1 MFKKILKNNFFLFFF
16 FFPFLLY
23 SRENYLLLT
32 LDTVRAD
39 HLSLYGYEKDTTPFL
54 KSLKENSIVF
64 ENAYS
69 LVPLTFPSHTTML
82 SGKTPFETGIFLN
95 GQKLEE
101 EESWLPKYFKKKG
114 YQTAAFVSS
123 AILNSMFGL
132 SQGFDTYS
140 DVPPEKGEVI
150 KERSCKKTNEEV
162 FKFLKENKKPFFL
175 WVHYFEPHSPYDPP
189 EPYRSQFENPYDGE
203 LRVMDECV
211 KELFQKLPENT
222 TIVIA
227 GDHGE
232 MLGEHGE
239 DEHGVLLYE
248 PAIRVPLIILNKKLK
263 PGVRKEYF
271 SLKEIF
277 PTFLGFLE
285 KKEMGLLKEK
295 NEETIIS
302 STLYGR
308 EVMGF
313 YPAWASIK
321 DGFKLINYGNN
332 DYLLFNLKEDPK
344 EKNNIFSRDNP
355 LVRELKK
362 IQDKNPFPDNL
373 KIALKDEDKKVLT
386 SLGYSLPK
394 KTEKLI
400 HPEKGLLLDRDLK
413 KAEKL
418 MEEENYR
425 EAEFLLLSILK
436 REPNHSEAKK
446 TLGKLYLK
454 TGEKEKAMGAFSNF
468 AMGEEKKPR
477 EIARKSF
484 LEGDYETAIKIMEG
498 EIQSNPLLPSNY
510 GELASYYYATKK
522 YDKLEKLYENSK
534 KYKVS
539 SPGLWSF
546 LGLLYIRNNKYSEA
560 EKLFEDAL
568 KLNPKLPEALKGK
581 AMVLYQKKEYQEALK
596 YIENYIAISSKDWE
610 GHYIKGKI
618 LKDFE
623 NPELAKE
630 SFLKAKELLKDENS
644 GEFLKKELEGI
655 K

>member
-1 MFKKILKNNFFLFFF
+1 MFKNILKNNFLLFFLV
-16 FFPFLLY
+16 FPSILF
-23 SRENYLLLT
+23 SKENYLLLT

-69 LVPLTFPSHTTML
+69 PVPLTFPAHITML
-82 SGKTPFETGIFLN
+82 SGKSPFETGIFLN

-101 EESWLPKYFKKKG
+101 EESWLPKFFKKKG

-132 SQGFDTYS
+132 SQGFDLYN

-162 FKFLKENKKPFFL
+162 FKFLKENKRPFFL
-175 WVHYFEPHSPYDPP
+175 WVHYFEPHSPYEPP
-189 EPYRSQFENPYDGE
+189 EPYKSQFDNPYDGE
-203 LRVMDECV
+203 LRAMDECV

-248 PAIRVPLIILNKKLK
+248 PAIKVPLIIKKKGLK
-263 PGVRKEYF
+263 PEQKKEYV
-271 SLKEIF
+271 SLEDIF
-277 PTFLGFLE
+277 PTFLSFLE
-285 KKEMGLLKEK
+285 KSRGGFLGDEKKETLL
-295 NEETIIS
+295 S

-321 DGFKLINYGNN
+321 DGYKLINYGNK
-332 DYLLFNLKEDPK
+332 DYLLFNLKEDPG
-344 EKNNIFSRDNP
+344 EKNNLFSTDNP
-355 LVRELKK
+355 MVRELKK
-362 IQDKNPFPDNL
+362 IQDKNPFPENL

-400 HPEKGLLLDRDLK
+400 HPETGLLLEKDLK
-413 KAEKL
+413 TAEKL
-418 MEEENYR
+418 MEEAKYR
-425 EAEFLLLSILK
+425 EAELILLSIIK
-436 REPNHSEAKK
+436 KEPNHSEAKK

-454 TGEKEKAMGAFSNF
+454 TGEKDKAMGAFSNF

-477 EIARKSF
+477 EIARKKF
-484 LEGDYETAIKIMEG
+484 LEGDTDLAIKIME
-498 EIQSNPLLPSNY
+498 EELSSNPLLPSNY
-510 GELASYYYATKK
+510 GELASYYYLTKK
-522 YDKLEKLYENSK
+522 YEKLQKIYENSK

-546 LGLLYIRNNKYSEA
+546 LGLYYVEIGKYEEG

-568 KLNPKLPEALKGK
+568 KINPKLPEALKGK
-581 AMVLYQKKEYQEALK
+581 AIVLLYKKDYGEALK
-596 YIENYIAISSKDWE
+596 YIENYTGINSKDWE
-610 GHYIKGKI
+610 GFYLKGRI
-618 LKDFE
+618 LKNLGNLE
-623 NPELAKE
+623 GAKE
-630 SFLKAKELLKDENS
+630 SFLKAKELSKDETS
-644 GEFLKKELEGI
+644 EQLLKKEIESL